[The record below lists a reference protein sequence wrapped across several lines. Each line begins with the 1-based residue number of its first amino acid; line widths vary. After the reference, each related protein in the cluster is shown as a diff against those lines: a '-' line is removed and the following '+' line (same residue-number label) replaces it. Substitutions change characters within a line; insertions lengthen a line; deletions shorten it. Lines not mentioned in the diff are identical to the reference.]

1 MMMKLMT
8 MKLRTVKRI
17 AGGARTPSALCG
29 AGGRLVANA
38 LAVVNNALGV
48 RVPPA
53 TWFFV
58 LLAAPCVANTEVPA
72 AFSSPQLEYARE
84 LRKAAG
90 AKGALVDYVIDS
102 KQPSEE
108 SFTIRRTSGGTE
120 VIAGGPGG
128 VLYGVQ
134 AALGKD
140 VVDAQGTPDFELRG
154 AVLVMLS
161 PNWGYQSEL
170 SPERFPWFFDRAL
183 MTRYLDYLLSARL
196 NTLIVWSGHLFPHIM
211 ELPEYPDATQ
221 FSREE
226 VRRNQEQFR
235 WLAEECAKRN
245 ITVLTHFYN
254 IHISEHQAHV
264 LKRPPNEAE
273 KDATRYT
280 VPDDFV
286 RGYYRT
292 ILTKYFAEFPNVGL
306 YICPGESLALDQQ
319 EPWFRDV
326 IFKAAKDSGKNPK
339 LIIRDWTLDMGFK
352 AKLPSMYE
360 NLYSELKH
368 NDETIT
374 SPWPD
379 ERHNDWKGVLK
390 GHIVN
395 LHDPADATP
404 YRVGSPRLIGEM
416 VGHWKES
423 GLFKGAW
430 FYPPQA
436 WSWPGTLDVV
446 KDASG
451 KEVSAGLV
459 AFERDPLWHLL
470 EGRYLWKAERDQKA
484 EHKWAA
490 EFLGEKFANEKV
502 GAALVEWYDLTG
514 PILPGLQNVTA
525 VRFGNFFPVSIAW
538 VQATVDDILSYR
550 TKIEDQ
556 RFQGPTGL
564 TRQRYYSRPVDA
576 YTVALYQKRYGV
588 KSVRDLRSMP
598 VAQLAEELAAGRE
611 PQDVMRADLLVDLY
625 AEMAKESLVK
635 AKAAVTA
642 GGNNPEE
649 LQRFVND
656 SECLV
661 LTAEYYRLKVRAALA
676 KRLLELTDDAKYA
689 TELKTLMAES
699 VAKYEAMF
707 THARKFYRAGSSMFD
722 AKPWERAFNEKV
734 KMDAEL
740 QEKWLAEFLSRKR

>member
-1 MMMKLMT
+1 MMQTLQRIWRVSLASLAGTVASFAQTSATPAPVGFAEELMRSAG
-8 MKLRTVKRI
+8 KNI
-17 AGGARTPSALCG
+17 AY
-29 AGGRLVANA
+29 
-38 LAVVNNALGV
+38 
-48 RVPPA
+48 
-53 TWFFV
+53 
-58 LLAAPCVANTEVPA
+58 E
-72 AFSSPQLEYARE
+72 
-84 LRKAAG
+84 
-90 AKGALVDYVIDS
+90 IDS
-102 KQPSEE
+102 SLASPEAFRLEGRGKSL
-108 SFTIRRTSGGTE
+108 RVR
-120 VIAGGPGG
+120 AGGPGG

-134 AALGKD
+134 SALGRD
-140 VVDAQGTPDFELRG
+140 VVDADGAPDFELRG

-161 PNWGYQSEL
+161 PNWAYQSEL
-170 SPERFPWFFDRAL
+170 SPDRFPWFFDRAL

-196 NTLIVWSGHLFPHIM
+196 NTLILWSGHLFPHIL

-226 VRRNQEQFR
+226 IRRNQEQFR

-245 ITVLTHFYN
+245 ITILTHFYN
-254 IHISEHQAHV
+254 IHISEHQAHA
-264 LKRPPNEAE
+264 LGRPPNEAE
-273 KDATRYT
+273 KDPTRYT

-292 ILTKYFAEFPNVGL
+292 ILTRYFAEFPNVGL
-306 YICPGESLALDQQ
+306 YICPGESLDLKEQ

-339 LIIRDWTLDMGFK
+339 LIIRDWTLDMDFK
-352 AKLPSMYE
+352 AALPKMYD

-379 ERHNDWKGVLK
+379 ERHEDWRGVLK

-416 VGHWKES
+416 VGHWKDA

-436 WSWPGTLDVV
+436 WCWPDTLDVV
-446 KDASG
+446 TNANGEKTSLISFD
-451 KEVSAGLV
+451 
-459 AFERDPLWHLL
+459 RDPLWHLL
-470 EGRYLWKAERDQKA
+470 EGRYLWKAKRDEKTEQT
-484 EHKWAA
+484 WAA
-490 EFLGEKFANEKV
+490 DFLSAKFGNKKT
-502 GAALVEWYDLTG
+502 GRTLVEWYDITG

-550 TKIEDQ
+550 TKIDDV

-576 YTVALYQKRYGV
+576 YTIALYQKRYGV
-588 KSVRDLRSMP
+588 KNVRDLRSMP

-611 PQDVMRADLLVDLY
+611 PKDVMRADWLVDLY
-625 AEMAKESLVK
+625 VEMAKESLQK
-635 AKAAVTA
+635 AKAALAA
-642 GGNNPEE
+642 GGNDPAE

-676 KRLLELTDDAKYA
+676 KRLLELTDVEKYA
-689 TELKTLMAES
+689 QEFCQLMTDS
-699 VAKYEAMF
+699 VAKYRDMY
-707 THARKFYRAGSSMFD
+707 THALKFYRAGSSMFD
-722 AKPWERAFNEKV
+722 AKPWERAFKEKV
-734 KMDAEL
+734 QMDYDL
-740 QEKWLAEFLSRKR
+740 QMAWLAAREQKAAAP

>member
-1 MMMKLMT
+1 MMQTLKHLWRVG
-8 MKLRTVKRI
+8 L
-17 AGGARTPSALCG
+17 AG
-29 AGGRLVANA
+29 
-38 LAVVNNALGV
+38 
-48 RVPPA
+48 
-53 TWFFV
+53 
-58 LLAAPCVANTEVPA
+58 LAATSAGFAQNSEASAPVE
-72 AFSSPQLEYARE
+72 FARE
-84 LRKAAG
+84 LMRSAG
-90 AKGALVDYVIDS
+90 KNISYEIDS
-102 KQPSEE
+102 TLGSAEAFRIE
-108 SFTIRRTSGGTE
+108 GRSRSMR
-120 VIAGGPGG
+120 VRAGGPGG

-140 VVDAQGTPDFELRG
+140 VVDAQGAPDFELRG

-161 PNWGYQSEL
+161 PNWAYQSEL
-170 SPERFPWFFDRAL
+170 SPDRFPWFFDRAL

-196 NTLIVWSGHLFPHIM
+196 NTLILWSGHLFPHIL

-226 VRRNQEQFR
+226 IRRNQEQFR

-245 ITVLTHFYN
+245 ITILTHFYN
-254 IHISEHQAHV
+254 IHISEHQAHA
-264 LKRPPNEAE
+264 LGRPPNEAE
-273 KDATRYT
+273 KDPTRYT

-292 ILTKYFAEFPNVGL
+292 ILAKYFAEFPNVGL
-306 YICPGESLALDQQ
+306 YICPGESLDLKEQ

-352 AKLPSMYE
+352 AALPKMYD

-379 ERHNDWKGVLK
+379 ERHEDWRGVLK

-416 VGHWKES
+416 VGHWKDA
-423 GLFKGAW
+423 GMFKGAW
-430 FYPPQA
+430 FYPPQG
-436 WSWPGTLDVV
+436 WSWPDTLDIV
-446 KDASG
+446 KNADGEAAPL
-451 KEVSAGLV
+451 VS
-459 AFERDPLWHLL
+459 FDRDPLWHLL
-470 EGRYLWKAERDQKA
+470 EGRYLWKAKRDGKTEQ
-484 EHKWAA
+484 KWAA
-490 EFLGEKFANEKV
+490 DFLGDKFASKKA
-502 GAALVEWYDLTG
+502 GRALVEWYDLTG

-550 TKIEDQ
+550 TKIDDV

-576 YTVALYQKRYGV
+576 YTIALYQKRYGV
-588 KSVRDLRSMP
+588 KKVRDLRSMP
-598 VAQLAEELAAGRE
+598 VAQLAEELAAGRS
-611 PQDVMRADLLVDLY
+611 PKDVMRADWLVDLY
-625 AEMAKESLVK
+625 VEMAKESLKK
-635 AKAAVTA
+635 ARAALAA
-642 GGNNPEE
+642 GGNDPAE

-661 LTAEYYRLKVRAALA
+661 LTAEYYRLKVHAALT
-676 KRLLELTDDAKYA
+676 KRLLELTGDAKHAVEFRQLMTDSVEKYREMYTYA
-689 TELKTLMAES
+689 L
-699 VAKYEAMF
+699 
-707 THARKFYRAGSSMFD
+707 KFYRAGSSMFD
-722 AKPWERAFNEKV
+722 AKPWERSFKEKV
-734 KMDAEL
+734 QMDYDL
-740 QEKWLAEFLSRKR
+740 QMAWLAAREQQTATP